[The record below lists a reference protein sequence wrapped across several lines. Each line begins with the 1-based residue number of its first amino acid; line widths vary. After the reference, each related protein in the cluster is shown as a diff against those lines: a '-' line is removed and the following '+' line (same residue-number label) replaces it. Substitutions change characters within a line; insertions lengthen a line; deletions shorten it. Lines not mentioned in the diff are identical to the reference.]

1 MSEEK
6 EEKAEERV
14 VGRQK
19 EKGNGISTEKKK
31 QRVWGTGGNNG
42 SAKGRELMHLI
53 IGHSKNTTFLL

>member
-19 EKGNGISTEKKK
+19 EKGNGISTEEKK

-42 SAKGRELMHLI
+42 SAKGRELML
-53 IGHSKNTTFLL
+53 

>member
-31 QRVWGTGGNNG
+31 KRVWGTGGNNG
-42 SAKGRELMHLI
+42 SAKGRELML
-53 IGHSKNTTFLL
+53 